1 MGRGRAELS
10 AAGTSHSLDRIP
22 APREDQSKGKIGG
35 DSPAVSG
42 IGSGYHVAEAQ
53 MKTAIELHDS
63 ECLEIRFDSDGNGV
77 IVLDAYVHRTDGTP
91 GISPGEGGVQRLHM
105 SMTMMTMTGEVG
117 TLPATIYEG
126 SLVLDGFDHDN
137 IVPLPL
143 QAAGNA
149 TLRLMLADDARRIH
163 VSGRDIS
170 VEAVGEFRFVENV
183 DFSQCSPTTEAIP
196 GDWSAIRK

>member
-1 MGRGRAELS
+1 MKNKRAAQVAL
-10 AAGTSHSLDRIP
+10 GKG
-22 APREDQSKGKIGG
+22 EDSSKVSVAG
-35 DSPAVSG
+35 DSP
-42 IGSGYHVAEAQ
+42 SGYHVAKAQ

-91 GISPGEGGVQRLHM
+91 GISPGEGGVQRVHM
-105 SMTMMTMTGEVG
+105 SMAMMTMTGEVG

-170 VEAVGEFRFVENV
+170 V
-183 DFSQCSPTTEAIP
+183 
-196 GDWSAIRK
+196 